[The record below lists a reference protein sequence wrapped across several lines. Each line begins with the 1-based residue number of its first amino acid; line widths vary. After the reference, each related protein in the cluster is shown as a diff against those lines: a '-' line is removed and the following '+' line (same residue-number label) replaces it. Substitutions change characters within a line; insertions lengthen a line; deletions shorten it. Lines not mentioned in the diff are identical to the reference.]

1 MDTTTTLLLVAIIAM
16 WISLNCG
23 LVLVYLLWSGQS
35 PWPQRSKW
43 KSRHT
48 SISAG
53 ADTVAEEASEAP
65 VLVDEKAGAW
75 GLVVVFESPSAG
87 LNLNIGNVLA
97 AAGGVFESETRSF
110 TIAGVSPRNPILVAN
125 AYPPATLPSF
135 NDHSSQWP
143 IKGLSLRILKERRSS
158 SPNKLQLVR
167 LVSLA
172 KDLSRLGANVVDAQN
187 QPITEAGFQAVI
199 DGKARF

>member
-23 LVLVYLLWSGQS
+23 LVLVYLLWNGQRLGAPGS
-35 PWPQRSKW
+35 MGKNRQASV
-43 KSRHT
+43 SA
-48 SISAG
+48 SAG
-53 ADTVAEEASEAP
+53 TVAKQASTTP

-75 GLVVVFESPSAG
+75 GLVVVFDSPSAG

-135 NDHSSQWP
+135 NDQSSQWP

-172 KDLSRLGANVVDAQN
+172 KDLARLGANVVDAQN
-187 QPITEAGFQAVI
+187 QSITEAGFQAVI
-199 DGKARF
+199 DGKAKF

>member
-35 PWPQRSKW
+35 LWPPGGMG
-43 KSRHT
+43 KSRRA
-48 SISAG
+48 SVPAG
-53 ADTVAEEASEAP
+53 AGTVAREASQAP
-65 VLVDEKAGAW
+65 VLVDEQSGAW
-75 GLVVVFESPSAG
+75 GLLVVFDSPSAG

-97 AAGGVFESETRSF
+97 AAGAVFESETRSF

-125 AYPPATLPSF
+125 AYPPASLPSF

-143 IKGLSLRILKERRSS
+143 IKGLSIRILKDRRSS

-167 LVSLA
+167 LVALA
-172 KDLSRLGANVVDAQN
+172 RDLSRLGANVVDAQN

-199 DGKARF
+199 DGKAKF

>member
-35 PWPQRSKW
+35 PWPQRGMV
-43 KSRHT
+43 KSRHARL
-48 SISAG
+48 SAG
-53 ADTVAEEASEAP
+53 ADTVAEEAPEAP
-65 VLVDEKAGAW
+65 VLVDEKSGAW
-75 GLVVVFESPSAG
+75 GLLVVFESPSAG

-125 AYPPATLPSF
+125 AYPPGTLPSF
-135 NDHSSQWP
+135 NAASGQWP
-143 IKGLSLRILKERRSS
+143 IKGLSLRIMKERRSS

-167 LVSLA
+167 LVALA
-172 KDLSRLGANVVDAQN
+172 KDLARLGANVVDAQN
-187 QPITEAGFQAVI
+187 NPITEAGFQAVI
-199 DGKARF
+199 DGKAKL

>member
-23 LVLVYLLWSGQS
+23 LVLVYLLWYGQCLGAPGGKGKNRQAS
-35 PWPQRSKW
+35 VSA
-43 KSRHT
+43 
-48 SISAG
+48 SAG
-53 ADTVAEEASEAP
+53 TVAKQASTTP

-75 GLVVVFESPSAG
+75 GLVVVFDSPSAG

-167 LVSLA
+167 LVALA

-199 DGKARF
+199 DGKAKF